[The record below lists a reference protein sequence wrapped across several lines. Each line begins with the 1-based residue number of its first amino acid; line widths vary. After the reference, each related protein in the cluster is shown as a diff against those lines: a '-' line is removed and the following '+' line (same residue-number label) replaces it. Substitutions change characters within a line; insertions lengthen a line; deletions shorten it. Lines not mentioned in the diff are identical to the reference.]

1 MKEKQLAGE
10 EAVHYIKEGMTVGL
24 GTGSTVYYSLMK
36 LGELVKNGLK
46 IKGVST
52 SKSTTALCEQ
62 LGIPLISI
70 NEVNRI
76 DVTIDGV
83 DEVDHKFNGIKGGGG
98 ALLFEKVVAS
108 ISDKVIWVS
117 DSSKVSQSIGHFP
130 LPVEI
135 VPFGYVHVLRTLEN
149 HNLNPQLRVKQN
161 EIYKTDS
168 GNYIVD
174 LHLKEIE
181 NVEQLSSFLKNMTGV
196 VEHGLFLNVVDTL
209 IVGDHDRVNIT
220 IVK

>member
-10 EAVHYIKEGMTVGL
+10 EAVHYIKDGMTVGL
-24 GTGSTVYYSLMK
+24 GTGSTVYYSLKK

-108 ISDKVIWVS
+108 ISDQVIWVA
-117 DSSKVSQSIGHFP
+117 DSSKVSRSIGHFP

-135 VPFGYVHVLRTLEN
+135 VPFGYVHVLRTLES
-149 HNLNPQLRVKQN
+149 HQLQPQLRMKQN

-181 NVEQLSSFLKNMTGV
+181 NVDQLSSFLKNMTGV

-220 IVK
+220 SVK

>member
-1 MKEKQLAGE
+1 MNEKQLAGE
-10 EAVHYIKEGMTVGL
+10 EAVRYIKDGMTVGL

-52 SKSTTALCEQ
+52 SKSTTTLCEQ
-62 LGIPLISI
+62 LGIPLLSI
-70 NEVNRI
+70 NEIDRI
-76 DVTIDGV
+76 DLTIDGV

-108 ISDKVIWVS
+108 ISDKVIWVA

-135 VPFGYVHVLRTLEN
+135 VPFGYVHVLQTLES
-149 HNLNPQLRVKQN
+149 HQLHPQLRMKQN

-168 GNYIVD
+168 GNYIAD
-174 LHLKEIE
+174 LHLKAIE
-181 NVEQLSSFLKNMTGV
+181 NMEQLSSFLKNMTGV

-209 IVGDHDRVNIT
+209 IVGDHDHVNIT
-220 IVK
+220 SVK